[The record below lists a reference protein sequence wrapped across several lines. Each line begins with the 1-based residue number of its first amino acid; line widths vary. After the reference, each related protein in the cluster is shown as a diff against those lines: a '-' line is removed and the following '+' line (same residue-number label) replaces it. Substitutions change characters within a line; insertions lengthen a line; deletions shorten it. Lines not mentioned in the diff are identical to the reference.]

1 MTSKYVYDKLTNE
14 CNDRKLVKIVD
25 KEEFRIKL
33 DEINHLVE
41 AKDYKGAMEVV
52 DSIDWRRVKN
62 VRTLCVVGEI
72 YAANKRYEDS
82 RDIFLLAYHRA
93 SIGKNIL
100 YRLVEVSLKMGEI
113 DEATDYY
120 EEFCSVAPNDNTAC
134 VLKYKIL
141 KEKKAPI
148 EDQIQV
154 LEEYKSKEFTEKWS
168 YELAK
173 LYYMAGKKDKCEEVC
188 SEMVLWFSDGPYV
201 MKALELKQRMG
212 VITDREKEKL
222 ERDAEAKAER
232 RAREEKKASE
242 KKPKE
247 EEKETIIEEVEISA
261 SDDEE
266 KDKKEV
272 SEEESPVVQEEFV
285 NISEEIS
292 EEAEKEEREIVSEE
306 TSEEP
311 HEEESQ
317 EEESETVSEENPEEE
332 SEVVYEEES
341 EILPE
346 EEPESASEEIS
357 AEPSEEES
365 ELIPEEEVAER
376 PKKKKRKVVHE
387 VIPEEVTERPK
398 KKKRKVVHE
407 EIPEEYDEEEEY
419 DDDSEE
425 FPETPRKKKQG
436 FLSEL
441 FSGKLKR
448 KGSKIVSEEEP
459 EEESEEEFE
468 EESDKDISEPE
479 EDYTEDEASE
489 GTDEEYGETGEE
501 QIPEEIDDEET
512 EEEDFED
519 DPEENILDDGAP
531 LIESISTENKRDLA
545 GAETYREKISKGFR
559 SLFGGRKTD
568 NTEEKEKE
576 HKKKKEDY
584 DDYEEDD
591 DYSDDYLIDDEA
603 SDYADDDVHDDD
615 REKES
620 YEDFSDYDEPEEE
633 PIKKPEKK
641 KRSLKKKDEGIRDE
655 KGSEEKRNKVL
666 NKVIDEDFEED
677 SDEDYDEISDEDYD
691 ETSDEVS
698 GVDLDEVSGEVSD
711 EEFDEDSDDDRE
723 KEPEEKKK
731 KKKIEFKFP
740 EFKFARVMRSAPRK
754 EAFYIDETKDEIE
767 LESED
772 EDEEEF
778 VREFRKPKKSKETK
792 VPRIP
797 KVSGES
803 GAEKK
808 AEKTAAPEVKEVPE
822 EPKEE
827 FNLEDT
833 ILAAAFAQ
841 GIEIPGAIP
850 GKPTEKAEP
859 AAVKEPAEE
868 DEDEPVII
876 EEMINS
882 EEKKSISS
890 LKQNTRQL
898 PPKDDNEE
906 QEEVPDLVMP
916 DLNTILE
923 EEDVEE
929 NPVAKEEKEDDL
941 AAEIAEGENEEDLD
955 DEEYLIT
962 GVIRDEDED
971 EDDDLDISE
980 EDRIESFIASLQPE
994 YTSEEVDIIPRSK
1007 ELSEEEIK
1015 LFSYFVKVPGMREQ
1029 IIDALCDVQIQAS
1042 DRTSNT
1048 GNIIVMG
1055 GAESGK
1061 TRLIS
1066 GLIPAIC
1073 KELNLKA
1080 SKVAYV
1086 FAEQINGKDV
1096 NKIVS
1101 KLRGGFLVIE
1111 NANQLEQETAVNLT
1125 KLMEGDTGGM
1135 IFVLEDDKIGMRKM
1149 MARYPKLAKKFTSII
1164 NIPVFTNDELAN
1176 FARIYAMEN
1185 GYRIDNNGMLALYNL
1200 ISINQKED
1208 LPMNIGAVKEIVD
1221 AAIAKSK
1228 GGLKLFQKNAEKKRK
1243 DENGFIIL
1251 YERDFIRGK

>member
-1 MTSKYVYDKLTNE
+1 M
-14 CNDRKLVKIVD
+14 VKIVD

-113 DEATDYY
+113 DEAMDYY
-120 EEFCSVAPNDNTAC
+120 EEFCSVAPNDNTAY

-173 LYYMAGKKDKCEEVC
+173 LYYMAGKKDKCEEIC

-201 MKALELKQRMG
+201 MKALELKERMG

-222 ERDAEAKAER
+222 ERAAEAKAEK
-232 RAREEKKASE
+232 REREQKKASE
-242 KKPKE
+242 KKPQE
-247 EEKETIIEEVEISA
+247 EEKEMIIEEVEINA

-272 SEEESPVVQEEFV
+272 SEEDSPEIQEEFV

-292 EEAEKEEREIVSEE
+292 EQAEKEEEIVSEE
-306 TSEEP
+306 ASEESD
-311 HEEESQ
+311 EEEEKEDVSK
-317 EEESETVSEENPEEE
+317 EVSEESDEEEEKEDISEEDEIVPEENVE
-332 SEVVYEEES
+332 K
-341 EILPE
+341 
-346 EEPESASEEIS
+346 
-357 AEPSEEES
+357 
-365 ELIPEEEVAER
+365 
-376 PKKKKRKVVHE
+376 PKRKKRKVVSKE
-387 VIPEEVTERPK
+387 VLEEADEEEAEIVPEEIVEKPK
-398 KKKRKVVHE
+398 RKKRKIVSE
-407 EIPEEYDEEEEY
+407 EIPEESYEEETDFDEE
-419 DDDSEE
+419 DVSEA
-425 FPETPRKKKQG
+425 PKKRKRG
-436 FLSEL
+436 FISEL
-441 FSGKLKR
+441 FSMKPKK
-448 KGSKIVSEEEP
+448 KGSKIISDEITEEP
-459 EEESEEEFE
+459 D
-468 EESDKDISEPE
+468 EESDEELTEPE
-479 EDYTEDEASE
+479 EDYTEDETSE
-489 GTDEEYGETGEE
+489 GTDKEFGETDEE
-501 QIPEEIDDEET
+501 QLSEEIDDEEDS
-512 EEEDFED
+512 EEDFED
-519 DPEENILDDGAP
+519 DSEESIIDDGSP
-531 LIESISTENKRDLA
+531 LIESISTRNKRDLA
-545 GAETYREKISKGFR
+545 GAETYREKISKGIR
-559 SLFGGRKTD
+559 NLFGGRRTEKTEE
-568 NTEEKEKE
+568 EEKEF
-576 HKKKKEDY
+576 KKEEY
-584 DDYEEDD
+584 DDEE
-591 DYSDDYLIDDEA
+591 DYSDDYLIDEEE
-603 SDYADDDVHDDD
+603 SDYADDDREDDD
-615 REKES
+615 REKDS
-620 YEDFSDYDEPEEE
+620 YEDFSDYDEPEDESKEE
-633 PIKKPEKK
+633 SEDESVEVPEEKPEKAPRRK
-641 KRSLKKKDEGIRDE
+641 KKQTEKKDENFEDDE
-655 KGSEEKRNKVL
+655 ISEEDL
-666 NKVIDEDFEED
+666 DEDFEED
-677 SDEDYDEISDEDYD
+677 SDEEDIDDESD
-691 ETSDEVS
+691 
-698 GVDLDEVSGEVSD
+698 G
-711 EEFDEDSDDDRE
+711 DRE
-723 KEPEEKKK
+723 KASEEKKK
-731 KKKIEFKFP
+731 KKKREFKFP
-740 EFKFARVMRSAPRK
+740 EFRIPRAMRNAPKK

-772 EDEEEF
+772 EDEEDF
-778 VREFRKPKKSKETK
+778 VREYRKPKKPREPKTAKSAKESKASKE
-792 VPRIP
+792 
-797 KVSGES
+797 
-803 GAEKK
+803 EKK
-808 AEKTAAPEVKEVPE
+808 SAAEEKEVKE

-841 GIEIPGAIP
+841 GIEIPGAAP
-850 GKPTEKAEP
+850 VTDQEKAEP
-859 AAVKEPAEE
+859 SAEKTSAE
-868 DEDEPVII
+868 DDEDEPVII
-876 EEMINS
+876 EEMIHS
-882 EEKKSISS
+882 EEKKSINS
-890 LKQNTRQL
+890 LKQNTRQIL
-898 PPKDDNEE
+898 PAEPFEE

-923 EEDVEE
+923 DEDSEEDSSSE
-929 NPVAKEEKEDDL
+929 EEKQKKDDF
-941 AAEIAEGENEEDLD
+941 AAEIVEGENEEDLD
-955 DEEYLIT
+955 DEEDLIT
-962 GVIRDEDED
+962 GFIRDEEDDE
-971 EDDDLDISE
+971 EDDLDVTE
-980 EDRIESFIASLQPE
+980 EDKIESFIASLQPE
-994 YTSEEVDIIPRSK
+994 FTTEGVDIIPRSK

-1029 IIDALCDVQIQAS
+1029 IIDTLCDVQIQAS
-1042 DRTSNT
+1042 DKTSNT

-1086 FAEQINGKDV
+1086 FADQINGKDV

-1111 NANQLEQETAVNLT
+1111 KANQLEQETAVSLT
-1125 KLMEGDTGGM
+1125 KVMEGDTGGM

-1208 LPMNIGAVKEIVD
+1208 MPMNIGAVKEIVD
-1221 AAIAKSK
+1221 TAIAKSK
-1228 GGLKLFQKNAEKKRK
+1228 GGIKLFRKNAEKKRK
-1243 DENGFIIL
+1243 DENGFILL
-1251 YERDFIRGK
+1251 YEKDFIRGK

>member
-1 MTSKYVYDKLTNE
+1 MTH
-14 CNDRKLVKIVD
+14 RKLVKIVD

-188 SEMVLWFSDGPYV
+188 NEMVLWFSDGPYV
-201 MKALELKQRMG
+201 MKALELKERMG
-212 VITDREKEKL
+212 VLTEREKLKL
-222 ERDAEAKAER
+222 EKDAEEKAER
-232 RAREEKKASE
+232 RALKEKRAAEKKIQ
-242 KKPKE
+242 K
-247 EEKETIIEEVEISA
+247 EEKETIIEEVEINA

-266 KDKKEV
+266 KNIKEV
-272 SEEESPVVQEEFV
+272 SKDNKPEIQEEFV

-292 EEAEKEEREIVSEE
+292 GEAEKEEEIVSEE
-306 TSEEP
+306 SEEEIIS
-311 HEEESQ
+311 EEIP
-317 EEESETVSEENPEEE
+317 EESEEEIISEETPEE
-332 SEVVYEEES
+332 SEEEVEIVAEELPEES
-341 EILPE
+341 EEEAEIVAEETPEESEEEAEIVAEELPE
-346 EEPESASEEIS
+346 E
-357 AEPSEEES
+357 SEEEA
-365 ELIPEEEVAER
+365 EIVPEEITEK
-376 PKKKKRKVVHE
+376 PKKKKRKVVPV
-387 VIPEEVTERPK
+387 VIPEKTDEEAEFDDEEIIDKPR
-398 KKKRKVVHE
+398 KKKRKVVPEDIPEETDEEEAEFDDEEIIDKPRKKKRKVVSE
-407 EIPEEYDEEEEY
+407 EIPEDEEEEDSEF
-419 DDDSEE
+419 DDDEIEE
-425 FPETPRKKKQG
+425 IPKKRKRG
-436 FLSEL
+436 ILSEL
-441 FSGKLKR
+441 FSMKPRK
-448 KGSKIVSEEEP
+448 KGSKIISDEITEEP
-459 EEESEEEFE
+459 EEEFDTEE
-468 EESDKDISEPE
+468 SEPE
-479 EDYTEDEASE
+479 EDYTEDETSE
-489 GTDEEYGETGEE
+489 GTDKEFGETDEE
-501 QIPEEIDDEET
+501 QLSEEIDDEEDS
-512 EEEDFED
+512 EEDFED
-519 DPEENILDDGAP
+519 DSEESVLDDGSP
-531 LIESISTENKRDLA
+531 VIESISTRNKRDLA
-545 GAETYREKISKGFR
+545 GAETYREKISKGIR
-559 SLFGGRKTD
+559 NLFGGRRTEK
-568 NTEEKEKE
+568 TEEEEKE
-576 HKKKKEDY
+576 HKNKEKYKKDDY
-584 DDYEEDD
+584 DDEDF
-591 DYSDDYLIDDEA
+591 SDDYLMDEED
-603 SDYADDDVHDDD
+603 SYYADDEREDVD

-620 YEDFSDYDEPEEE
+620 YEDFADYDEPEEE
-633 PIKKPEKK
+633 PEPVSESKKESVKK
-641 KRSLKKKDEGIRDE
+641 KVKKSEDEE
-655 KGSEEKRNKVL
+655 VS
-666 NKVIDEDFEED
+666 DEDFEED
-677 SDEDYDEISDEDYD
+677 SDEDI
-691 ETSDEVS
+691 
-698 GVDLDEVSGEVSD
+698 D
-711 EEFDEDSDDDRE
+711 EESEDESDDGSE
-723 KEPEEKKK
+723 KVTEEKKK
-731 KKKIEFKFP
+731 KKKREFKFP
-740 EFKFARVMRSAPRK
+740 EFRIPRAMRSAPKK

-772 EDEEEF
+772 EEEV
-778 VREFRKPKKSKETK
+778 VREFRKPKKSKEHK
-792 VPRIP
+792 ILRLP
-797 KVSGES
+797 KDNKAVKEE
-803 GAEKK
+803 EK
-808 AEKTAAPEVKEVPE
+808 AVPEVKEAKE

-841 GIEIPGAIP
+841 GIEIPGAVP
-850 GKPTEKAEP
+850 GKVTEKAEP
-859 AAVKEPAEE
+859 SAAKEPEE
-868 DEDEPVII
+868 NDEDEPVII
-876 EEMINS
+876 DEMINS

-898 PPKDDNEE
+898 LPADSSEE

-923 EEDVEE
+923 EEDDVEE
-929 NPVAKEEKEDDL
+929 KTTAEDEKQKEDDF
-941 AAEIAEGENEEDLD
+941 AAEIVEGENEEDLD

-962 GVIRDEDED
+962 GFIRDDDEE
-971 EDDDLDISE
+971 EDDDLDVSE
-980 EDRIESFIASLQPE
+980 EDKIESFIASLQPE
-994 YTSEEVDIIPRSK
+994 YTSEEVDIIPRNR

-1029 IIDALCDVQIQAS
+1029 IIDTLCDVQIQAS

-1125 KLMEGDTGGM
+1125 KAMEGDTGGM

-1208 LPMNIGAVKEIVD
+1208 MPMNIGAVKEIVD

-1228 GGLKLFQKNAEKKRK
+1228 GGIKLFQKNAEKKRK
-1243 DENGFIIL
+1243 DENGFILL
-1251 YERDFIRGK
+1251 YEKDFIRGK